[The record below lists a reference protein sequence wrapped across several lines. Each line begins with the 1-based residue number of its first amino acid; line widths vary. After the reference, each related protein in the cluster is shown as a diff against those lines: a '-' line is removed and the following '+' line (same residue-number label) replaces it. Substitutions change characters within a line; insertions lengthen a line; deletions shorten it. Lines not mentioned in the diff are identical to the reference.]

1 MTLRRISTLLPV
13 LALAA
18 ACGRDR
24 APAAFRS
31 ETLPGGAVQAIN
43 PEQGAWTEATAWKAV
58 EDLRIGTAEGSGP
71 DVLAG
76 PAALEVDPAGRLY
89 VLDAMTMN
97 VRVFGPDGRHLR
109 SMGRKGR
116 GPGELSQPAGMA
128 LAPDGSLWVADPGNV
143 RYTVFDSAGA
153 NRPSVPR
160 SSRMNMMPWP
170 GRFDR
175 TGHLWDVAE
184 GPDGFGGAPA
194 LLRIDPASGQ
204 MARVTLPTVPAQEFA
219 TSRGGV
225 STSAPV
231 PFSPRLAWMIDGDGN
246 VWSADTGRYRI
257 VQRHPRGDS
266 LRIVTRENTP
276 VPVSSAERDS
286 VPIQLKW
293 FTDQGGRVDVSR
305 VPRNKPALQSLATDD
320 RGWLWVR
327 PSVPAGEQ
335 NTVLDVF
342 DPEGRYHGRMTLP
355 VTSLAEPLIRGQ
367 HIYTMT
373 LNESGVPQV
382 VRFRIQGRPAA

>member
-1 MTLRRISTLLPV
+1 MKVRRISTLLPA

-109 SMGRKGR
+109 SMGRRGQ
-116 GPGELSQPAGMA
+116 GPGELNQPAGMA
-128 LAPDGSLWVADPGNV
+128 LARDGSLWVADPGNV

-153 NRPSVPR
+153 IRPSVPR
-160 SSRMNMMPWP
+160 SSRMNMVPWP

-175 TGHLWDVAE
+175 TGHLWDVTQ
-184 GPDGFGGAPA
+184 GPDGYGGAPA
-194 LLRIDPASGQ
+194 LLRVDGASGQ
-204 MARVTLPTVPAQEFA
+204 MERVALPAVPEPQFSTA
-219 TSRGGV
+219 RGGV

-231 PFSPRLAWMIDGDGN
+231 PFSPRLAWTIDGDGN
-246 VWSADTGRYRI
+246 VWSADTGRYRL
-257 VQRHPRGDS
+257 VLRNPRGDS

-276 VPVSSAERDS
+276 VPVSDAERDS
-286 VPIQLKW
+286 VPLQLKW
-293 FTDQGGRVDVSR
+293 FTDQGGQVDVSR
-305 VPRNKPALQSLATDD
+305 VPRNKPALQSLVTDD

-355 VTSLAEPLIRGQ
+355 VASLGEPLIRGQ
-367 HIYTMT
+367 HIYALT
-373 LNESGVPQV
+373 LNESGVPQI